1 MPRSAAAASNIA
13 RECRPEASRPNH
25 CFMQFNSLVFVAVF
39 LPLVLAPLPLV
50 ARWTASGP
58 VVWLALASLVFY
70 SVVGLAYLPLLLGS
84 VVVNYLLGMRLADA
98 HAKSCQP
105 ATRWLLVTA
114 LTFNLTLLAY
124 YKYAGFAAATAQAWL
139 GQPIAFAAPLL
150 PVGISFFTFTQI
162 AFVVDASRGRIAGR
176 GFWRYLLFVSY
187 FPHLI
192 AGPILHHAV
201 MLPQF
206 AARGFGRLRARDLQ
220 AGLAIFAVGLAKK
233 VLLADQAGE
242 FVGPVFDA
250 AADPRLTTQDAW
262 IGALAYT
269 FQIYFDFSGYSDM
282 AIGLARMMGVTLP
295 ENFRSPYK
303 ASSIIEFWRRWHISL
318 SNFLRDYLYVP
329 LGGNRKGVAR
339 RFVNLFITML
349 LGGLWH
355 GASWTFVLWGGLH
368 GLFLAINHGWRHLAR
383 RTGHPLPAPM
393 GWLLTMLAVVAAW
406 TFFRAT
412 STEAAVGLL
421 RCMLG
426 LQPALDAGRAV
437 GFDMLR
443 AWSTI
448 ACCSVVALALPNT
461 WQWRERL
468 SRVSAGSRVL
478 WLSLGAIVA
487 ATLLL
492 VLMSESAVSRSAF
505 IYFNF

>member
-1 MPRSAAAASNIA
+1 
-13 RECRPEASRPNH
+13 
-25 CFMQFNSLVFVAVF
+25 
-39 LPLVLAPLPLV
+39 
-50 ARWTASGP
+50 
-58 VVWLALASLVFY
+58 LALASLVIY
-70 SVVGLAYLPLLLGS
+70 GSWDYRYLPLLLLSIVFNYTAG
-84 VVVNYLLGMRLADA
+84 VVIGTRSGALRKRVLILAVSANLLLLGYFKYADFFLLS
-98 HAKSCQP
+98 AKS
-105 ATRWLLVTA
+105 
-114 LTFNLTLLAY
+114 LTGLPLDVWGIVL
-124 YKYAGFAAATAQAWL
+124 
-139 GQPIAFAAPLL
+139 PI
-150 PVGISFFTFTQI
+150 GISFFTFTQI
-162 AFVVDASRGRIAGR
+162 AFLVDTYQGKVREYK
-176 GFWRYLLFVSY
+176 FVHYLLFVTY

-206 AARGFGRLRARDLQ
+206 AASGFGRLGARDLQ

-233 VLLADQAGE
+233 VLLADQAAE

-250 AADPRLTTQDAW
+250 AADPRLSSQDAW
-262 IGALAYT
+262 VGALAYT

-303 ASSIIEFWRRWHISL
+303 ASNIIEFWRRWHISL

-329 LGGNRKGVAR
+329 LGGNRKGLAR
-339 RFVNLFITML
+339 RYGNVFITML

-368 GLFLAINHGWRHLAR
+368 GLFLVINHGWRHLSR
-383 RTGHPLPAPM
+383 RTGYGIPAPIA
-393 GWLLTMLAVVAAW
+393 WLLTMLAVVGAW
-406 TFFRAT
+406 VFFRAS
-412 STEAAVGLL
+412 STEAAVALL

-426 LQPALDAGRAV
+426 LQPALEAGRAV
-437 GFDMLR
+437 GFDSLR

-448 ACCSVVALALPNT
+448 ACCAAVALALPNT

-468 SRVSAGSRVL
+468 AQASAGSRVL
-478 WLSLGAIVA
+478 WLSLGVLVA

-492 VLMSESAVSRSAF
+492 VLMAESAVSRSAF

>member
-1 MPRSAAAASNIA
+1 ML
-13 RECRPEASRPNH
+13 
-25 CFMQFNSLVFVAVF
+25 FNSLVFVAVF
-39 LPLVLAPLPLV
+39 LPLVLAALALL
-50 ARWTASGP
+50 ARWTAPGA
-58 VVWLALASLVFY
+58 VAWLGLASLVFY
-70 SVVGLAYLPLLLGS
+70 SVGGLRYLPLLLIS
-84 VVVNYLLGMRLADA
+84 VAANYLLGMRLAEA
-98 HAKSCQP
+98 HTRSSKP

-114 LTFNLTLLAY
+114 LGFNLTLLAY

-162 AFVVDASRGRIAGR
+162 AFVVDASRGRIADR
-176 GFWRYLLFVSY
+176 GFARYLLFVTY

-206 AARGFGRLRARDLQ
+206 AAQGFGRMRARDLQ

-233 VLLADQAGE
+233 VLLADQAAE

-250 AADPRLTTQDAW
+250 AEDPRLSSQQAW

-303 ASSIIEFWRRWHISL
+303 AGSMIEFWRRWHISL
-318 SNFLRDYLYVP
+318 SNFLRDYLYAP
-329 LGGNRKGVAR
+329 LGGNRRGAVR
-339 RFVNLFITML
+339 RYGNLFITML

-368 GLFLAINHGWRHLAR
+368 GVFLMINHGWRHVTR
-383 RTGHPLPAPM
+383 HNGYQVPAAV
-393 GWLLTMLAVVAAW
+393 GWLLTFLGVVAAW
-406 TFFRAT
+406 VFFRAS
-412 STEAAVGLL
+412 STAAAVALL

-426 LQPALDAGRAV
+426 LQPALEAGQAV
-437 GFDMLR
+437 GFDTLR

-448 ACCSVVALALPNT
+448 ACCAAVALALPNT
-461 WQWRERL
+461 RQWRERL
-468 SRVSAGSRVL
+468 APASTGSRLL
-478 WLSLGAIVA
+478 WLSLGALVA
-487 ATLLL
+487 VTVLL

>member
-1 MPRSAAAASNIA
+1 MGA
-13 RECRPEASRPNH
+13 RQNPCY
-25 CFMQFNSLVFVAVF
+25 MLFNSLVFVAVF
-39 LPLVLAPLPLV
+39 LPLVLAALALL
-50 ARWTASGP
+50 ARWTAPGA
-58 VVWLALASLVFY
+58 VAWLGLASLVFY
-70 SVVGLAYLPLLLGS
+70 SVCAFEYLPLLMVS
-84 VVVNYLLGMRLADA
+84 VGVNYLLGMRLADA
-98 HAKSCQP
+98 HARSSKA

-114 LTFNLTLLAY
+114 LGFNLTLLAY

-162 AFVVDASRGRIAGR
+162 AFVVDASRGRIADR
-176 GFWRYLLFVSY
+176 GFARYLLFVTY

-206 AARGFGRLRARDLQ
+206 AVRGFGRIGARDLQ

-233 VLLADQAGE
+233 VLLADQAAE
-242 FVGPVFDA
+242 FVGPVFDG
-250 AADPRLTTQDAW
+250 AADPRLTPQDAW

-303 ASSIIEFWRRWHISL
+303 SSNIIEFWRCWHISL

-339 RFVNLFITML
+339 RYGNLFITML

-368 GLFLAINHGWRHLAR
+368 GAFVVINHGWHHLSR
-383 RTGHPLPAPM
+383 RMGYALPSPI
-393 GWLLTMLAVVAAW
+393 GWLLTMLAVVGAW
-406 TFFRAT
+406 VFFRAS
-412 STEAAVGLL
+412 STEAAAALL
-421 RCMLG
+421 RCMVG
-426 LQPALDAGRAV
+426 LQPALEAGRAV
-437 GFDMLR
+437 GFDTLR

-448 ACCSVVALALPNT
+448 ACCAAVALALPNT

-468 SRVSAGSRVL
+468 AGASARSRVL
-478 WLSLGAIVA
+478 WLGLGALVA
-487 ATLLL
+487 LTLLL
-492 VLMSESAVSRSAF
+492 VLMAESAVSRSAF

>member
-1 MPRSAAAASNIA
+1 
-13 RECRPEASRPNH
+13 
-25 CFMQFNSLVFVAVF
+25 MQFNSLVFVAVF
-39 LPLVLAPLPLV
+39 LPVVLVALSCL
-50 ARWTASGP
+50 ARWTASGA
-58 VVWLALASLVFY
+58 VVWLGLASLVFY
-70 SVVGLAYLPLLLGS
+70 SEGGAAYLPLLLVS
-84 VVVNYLLGMRLADA
+84 VAVNYLLGMRLADA
-98 HAKSCQP
+98 HASSRKP

-139 GQPIAFAAPLL
+139 GQPFAFAAPLL

-176 GFWRYLLFVSY
+176 GFWRYLLFVTY

-206 AARGFGRLRARDLQ
+206 AARGFGRFCVRDLQ

-233 VLLADQAGE
+233 VLLADQAAE
-242 FVGPVFDA
+242 FVAPVFDA
-250 AADPRLTTQDAW
+250 AADPRLSSQDAW
-262 IGALAYT
+262 VGALAYT
-269 FQIYFDFSGYSDM
+269 FQIYFDFSAYSDM

-329 LGGNRKGVAR
+329 LGGNRKGAVR
-339 RFVNLFITML
+339 RYCNLFITML

-368 GLFLAINHGWRHLAR
+368 GLYMVVNHGWRQVTR
-383 RTGHPLPAPM
+383 RTGYQLPAPV

-406 TFFRAT
+406 TFFRAP
-412 STEAAVGLL
+412 SAEAAVALL

-426 LQPALDAGRAV
+426 LQATAEAGRAV
-437 GFDMLR
+437 SFDALR

-448 ACCSVVALALPNT
+448 ACCAAVALALPNT

-468 SRVSAGSRVL
+468 ARVSAGPRVL
-478 WLSLGAIVA
+478 WLSLGALVA
-487 ATLLL
+487 LTLLL
-492 VLMSESAVSRSAF
+492 VLMAESAVSRSAF